1 MWRGLVTV
9 SGLGILIAGL
19 YGQKLA
25 LDGDGRFPFVFL
37 VLICVRLGGIGRS
50 SEGRE
55 STIPMKRLSERGQFM
70 ERSLRP
76 HGVRI

>member
-1 MWRGLVTV
+1 MWRGLVTA
-9 SGLGILIAGL
+9 SGVGILIAGL
-19 YGQKLA
+19 YRLKMA
-25 LDGDGRFPFVFL
+25 LDGDGRFLAVCIL
-37 VLICVRLGGIGRS
+37 LICVGLVWKGRS

-55 STIPMKRLSERGQFM
+55 STIPMKRLSKRGQFM